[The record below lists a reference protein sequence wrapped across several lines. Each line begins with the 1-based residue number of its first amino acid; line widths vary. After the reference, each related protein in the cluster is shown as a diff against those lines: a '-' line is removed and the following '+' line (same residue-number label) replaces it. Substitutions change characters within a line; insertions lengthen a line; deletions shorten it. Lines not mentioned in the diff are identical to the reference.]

1 MRRNCRGSSLRLAAR
16 LTRRVAPAMLAVAM
30 LLCTPGLVQAEPS
43 GAPDTPDTM
52 GKLIADVAQA
62 NQRLQDLNAE
72 IQAEQESVN
81 KALVDVETARDNAAA
96 AQHDVETSQQAVK
109 DASAAIA
116 RAQQRFDTFA
126 VATYVNGPSD
136 SYFKATSPDDIIAT
150 AAAGQALAASS
161 RQVMDNLQ
169 RARTV
174 QVNKESVARSAK
186 QKADKSVADAQA
198 SQDAAVS
205 ALTNAHRTFAE
216 QQQEVNRLAGERNAA
231 QARLDAARNWSASA
245 GGPGGQGGQGGQ
257 SAGQRADPRTASRSG
272 DRWDPAA
279 PGSPS
284 RPVGNNGEW
293 AGEWDPTLP
302 QVPSANVPG
311 DPVAVINTILGISA
325 TSSEV
330 TANMGRGFLQKMG
343 LAPTPT
349 GYTNG
354 RIPRVYGRQAS
365 EYVIRR
371 GMSQMGVPY
380 SWGGGNAAGPS
391 KGIGS
396 GSGTVGFDCS
406 GLVLYSFA
414 GVGIKLPHYSG
425 SQYNLGRKI
434 PSSQMRRGDVIF
446 YGPGGSQHVT
456 IYLGDGQMLEA
467 PDVGLKVRVAPVRT
481 SGMTP
486 YVVRYIEY

>member
-1 MRRNCRGSSLRLAAR
+1 MRRNCRGSSFRLAAR
-16 LTRRVAPAMLAVAM
+16 FTQRVVPAMLTAAM
-30 LLCTPGLVQAEPS
+30 VLCIPGLAKAEP
-43 GAPDTPDTM
+43 GAAPDTM
-52 GKLIADVAQA
+52 AKLIADVANA
-62 NQRLQDLNAE
+62 NQRLHDLSAE
-72 IQAEQESVN
+72 IQTEQESVN

-96 AQHDVETSQQAVK
+96 AQHDVEAGQQAVK
-109 DASAAIA
+109 NTHAAIA
-116 RAQQRFDTFA
+116 AAQKRLDTFA
-126 VATYVNGPSD
+126 VAAYVNGPSD
-136 SYFKATSPDDIIAT
+136 SYFKAASPDDIIAT
-150 AAAGQALAASS
+150 AAAGQTLAASS

-169 RARTV
+169 RARTM
-174 QVNKESVARSAK
+174 QVNKESAARLAR
-186 QKADKSVADAQA
+186 QKADKAVTDAQS

-205 ALTNAHRTFAE
+205 ALTNAHRKFGA
-216 QQQEVNRLAGERNAA
+216 QQQEVNRLADERDAA
-231 QARLDAARNWSASA
+231 QARLDAARNWATSRDGRA
-245 GGPGGQGGQGGQ
+245 GQGIGRGAGPG
-257 SAGQRADPRTASRSG
+257 TASPPG

-279 PGSPS
+279 PGAAS
-284 RPVGNNGEW
+284 RPARNNGEW

-311 DPVAVINTILGISA
+311 DPIAVINTILGISA

-391 KGIGS
+391 RGIGS

-425 SQYNLGRKI
+425 SQYNMGRKI

-446 YGPGGSQHVT
+446 YGPNGSQHVT